1 MASQG
6 LVRVTL
12 PDGSV
17 KTTAQG
23 TPIAR
28 FVQEAIGPGLAKAA
42 LAAKV
47 DGREVDLSR
56 PLEHDAALEV
66 ITPSSEEGL
75 EVIRH
80 SSAHI
85 LASAVQ
91 RLYPDA
97 EVTIGPVVEDGFY
110 YDFYFP
116 RGFTP
121 EDLEKIE
128 GEIAKIV
135 AEDSPFERTEVPVQ
149 EAIELFR
156 GMGEEFK
163 VEIIEDLAAK
173 GEEKVSLYRHAGWV
187 DLCRGPHLP
196 STGRAPAIKLM
207 SVAGAYWRG
216 DSTKPQLQ
224 RIYGTAWR
232 NKKELD
238 AYLHRL
244 EEAKRRDHRRLGRE
258 LDLFLFHHFAPGAA
272 FWTGKG
278 TVLYRLLGDAMRKLV
293 LDNGYQEIKT
303 PLLYNKGL
311 WEISGHWG
319 KYKENMFLVQDE
331 ETGEH
336 DFSLKPM
343 NCPSHHL
350 FYATKRRSYRELPL
364 RYHTQDVL
372 HRNEPSGTLGGLTRV
387 RQFAQDDAHI
397 YLAEDQIT
405 DEVRRL
411 SEMIDRCYKAF
422 GLEYSVFLSTRPDNR
437 LGDDAMWDRAEKSL
451 RDALDALGIPYG
463 VKEGDG
469 AFYGPKID
477 YEVHDSIGRR
487 WQLGT
492 IQLDYAA
499 PERFDLTYVGED
511 NHPHRPVVI
520 HRAIFGSFERFIAI
534 LIEHYAGAFPVWLA
548 PVQARI
554 VTVTDRQLPWAREV
568 HQKMVAAGL
577 RVELDERGEKLGS
590 KIRDAQLQ
598 KIPYALVVG
607 DKEVELRQVAPRRLG
622 GENLGA
628 IAIDAWIEHML
639 GEGEVPFLDDTV
651 SIRDPG

>member
-1 MASQG
+1 
-6 LVRVTL
+6 
-12 PDGSV
+12 
-17 KTTAQG
+17 
-23 TPIAR
+23 
-28 FVQEAIGPGLAKAA
+28 
-42 LAAKV
+42 
-47 DGREVDLSR
+47 
-56 PLEHDAALEV
+56 
-66 ITPSSEEGL
+66 
-75 EVIRH
+75 
-80 SSAHI
+80 
-85 LASAVQ
+85 
-91 RLYPDA
+91 
-97 EVTIGPVVEDGFY
+97 
-110 YDFYFP
+110 
-116 RGFTP
+116 
-121 EDLEKIE
+121 
-128 GEIAKIV
+128 
-135 AEDSPFERTEVPVQ
+135 
-149 EAIELFR
+149 
-156 GMGEEFK
+156 
-163 VEIIEDLAAK
+163 
-173 GEEKVSLYRHAGWV
+173 
-187 DLCRGPHLP
+187 
-196 STGRAPAIKLM
+196 
-207 SVAGAYWRG
+207 
-216 DSTKPQLQ
+216 
-224 RIYGTAWR
+224 
-232 NKKELD
+232 
-238 AYLHRL
+238 
-244 EEAKRRDHRRLGRE
+244 
-258 LDLFLFHHFAPGAA
+258 
-272 FWTGKG
+272 
-278 TVLYRLLGDAMRKLV
+278 
-293 LDNGYQEIKT
+293 
-303 PLLYNKGL
+303 
-311 WEISGHWG
+311 
-319 KYKENMFLVQDE
+319 MFLVQDE

-639 GEGEVPFLDDTV
+639 GEGEVPFLDDSV